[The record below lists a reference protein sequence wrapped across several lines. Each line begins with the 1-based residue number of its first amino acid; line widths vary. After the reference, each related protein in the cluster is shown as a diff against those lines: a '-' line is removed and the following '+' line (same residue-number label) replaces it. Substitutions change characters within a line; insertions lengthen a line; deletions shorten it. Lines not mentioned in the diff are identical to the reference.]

1 MARSG
6 MRIKA
11 NSDVESQKPFIL
23 PMRYSPECRPDGE
36 ARHPAP
42 SAATW

>member
-23 PMRYSPECRPDGE
+23 PMRVPYTDHDPSI
-36 ARHPAP
+36 ARLR
-42 SAATW
+42 

>member
-23 PMRYSPECRPDGE
+23 PMR
-36 ARHPAP
+36 ARW
-42 SAATW
+42 AA

>member
-23 PMRYSPECRPDGE
+23 PMRNNCG
-36 ARHPAP
+36 
-42 SAATW
+42 ATASR